1 MSAIDRLRKVL
12 REIEEEAFEVAH
24 SGGDLEQAVRRAYD
38 QKVREIIEDTEGV
51 RSIAGHGLA
60 EVLVGV
66 AMGYATI
73 GLALVGPVA
82 GAVAGG
88 AIITTLKVLKIRK
101 QRHDEAWVG
110 AMGTITDRT
119 MNG

>member
-1 MSAIDRLRKVL
+1 MAARFAGDATVKGQGFSLPILVPRVGTLGWDDVAAIRRMSAIDRLRKVL

-66 AMGYATI
+66 AMGYATM
-73 GLALVGPVA
+73 V
-82 GAVAGG
+82 
-88 AIITTLKVLKIRK
+88 
-101 QRHDEAWVG
+101 
-110 AMGTITDRT
+110 
-119 MNG
+119 